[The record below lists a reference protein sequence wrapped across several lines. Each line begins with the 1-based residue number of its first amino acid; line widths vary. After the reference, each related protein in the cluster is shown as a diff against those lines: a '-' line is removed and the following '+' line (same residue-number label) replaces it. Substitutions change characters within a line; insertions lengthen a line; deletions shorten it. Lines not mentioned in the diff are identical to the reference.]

1 MMALLFSLKTLNHEH
16 LVVLPQLHDH
26 QLAKYLFIAY
36 ALFTIAHCFID
47 FYIFSTEVLESSK
60 GNKYR

>member
-1 MMALLFSLKTLNHEH
+1 MKALLFSLKTLNYDH
-16 LVVLPQLHDH
+16 LVVLPQFHDH

-36 ALFTIAHCFID
+36 ALFTIAHFFID
-47 FYIFSTEVLESSK
+47 FYLFSSEFLESSK

>member
-36 ALFTIAHCFID
+36 ALFTIAHFFID
-47 FYIFSTEVLESSK
+47 FYLFSSEFLESSK